1 MSNKR
6 DFSSLTNSS
15 SSSNGIASDRRPS
28 QHGVNLRW
36 IDRITSYSIPAVSF
50 SYDIS
55 FPRYEAMQLTVV
67 PRVLKNADDFSD
79 SIQYFVVHSVKP
91 FYANAVYPGDI
102 LLKACGGKCFNIITR
117 FTKDSGPSTVEELVA
132 SLAGQP
138 SDQPL
143 QLRLLRLAG
152 KTVNFTPSPAEFSLF
167 LSDKYV
173 AAKYV
178 VTVSHTSPSS
188 DGKLRTQATGSVNT
202 LIVDDGPAM
211 IPEEE
216 DAAVVVSLEAIYLV
230 YMEQQVRSKQC
241 IRWSYCLSF
250 ISEAYP
256 TSIHCIY
263 SSAPLQCLSN
273 GPRQAYEVVQ
283 HLSAVAQH
291 LCCRVYMFIL
301 FSAEL

>member
-132 SLAGQP
+132 FLAGQP

-152 KTVNFTPSPAEFSLF
+152 KTVNFTPSQAEFSLF

-241 IRWSYCLSF
+241 IMR
-250 ISEAYP
+250 
-256 TSIHCIY
+256 
-263 SSAPLQCLSN
+263 
-273 GPRQAYEVVQ
+273 
-283 HLSAVAQH
+283 
-291 LCCRVYMFIL
+291 
-301 FSAEL
+301 